1 MKNSKNWK
9 KTAAAMMA
17 AVMLTNSFTAP
28 VMAHGH
34 GSSHHSS
41 RQAGVYCVYHGK
53 THKSK
58 SKCKRYCVKHK
69 TIHRNGKQHAVSHHA
84 GGHH

>member
-9 KTAAAMMA
+9 KTVAAMMS
-17 AVMLTNSFTAP
+17 AVMLSSSFAMP

-41 RQAGVYCVYHGK
+41 HHSSRYTGVYCDYHGK
-53 THKSK
+53 THKSR
-58 SKCKRYCVKHK
+58 SKCKRYCVKHE
-69 TIHRNGKQHAVSHHA
+69 TTHRNGKLHAVRHH
-84 GGHH
+84 